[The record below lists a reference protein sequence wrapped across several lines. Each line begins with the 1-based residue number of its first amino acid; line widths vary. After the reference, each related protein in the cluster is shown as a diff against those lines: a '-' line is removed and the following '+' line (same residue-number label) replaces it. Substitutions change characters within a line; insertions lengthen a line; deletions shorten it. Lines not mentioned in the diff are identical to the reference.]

1 MPEADFSPPDALP
14 HLHALLID
22 ALRHRRGHGP
32 HQGPVTVAE
41 IYQELVPYRHVRT
54 ALGLELNAD
63 YEHTLLRL
71 LAGEADL
78 ARLEPDE
85 AREQLARELESPN
98 PNVTLYRKYAACD
111 VWLLEPPPS
120 AAPPSWLDE
129 HLADEGRGDIDE
141 ADEGRESVAGAGD
154 AWEASVFAG
163 RSFTVAEDVAGDGG
177 GVEETLARG
186 LAKDDAAATAAPRSA
201 APEGAGPGAPA
212 SRPGYCMFCDSALP
226 RGRAARYCP
235 YCGADQQQRP
245 CGACGEA
252 VEPEWAFCIACG
264 EPAPATDA

>member
-1 MPEADFSPPDALP
+1 MPEAEFTPPDALP
-14 HLHALLID
+14 HLHSLLID
-22 ALRHRRGHGP
+22 ALRHRRGNGA

-111 VWLLEPPPS
+111 VWLLEPPPT
-120 AAPPSWLDE
+120 APAPSWLEE
-129 HLADEGRGDIDE
+129 HLADEGREGVADE
-141 ADEGRESVAGAGD
+141 AEAVESDAAGGD
-154 AWEASVFAG
+154 AWESPAFAG
-163 RSFTVAEDVAGDGG
+163 RTFTVAEDVAEEDGEI
-177 GVEETLARG
+177 EETLARVLG
-186 LAKDDAAATAAPRSA
+186 EDEPGAATPA
-201 APEGAGPGAPA
+201 AGPPEAADSAPPEP
-212 SRPGYCMFCDSALP
+212 RPGYCMFCDSALP

-245 CGACGEA
+245 CRACGEA

-264 EPAPATDA
+264 EAAPAADA